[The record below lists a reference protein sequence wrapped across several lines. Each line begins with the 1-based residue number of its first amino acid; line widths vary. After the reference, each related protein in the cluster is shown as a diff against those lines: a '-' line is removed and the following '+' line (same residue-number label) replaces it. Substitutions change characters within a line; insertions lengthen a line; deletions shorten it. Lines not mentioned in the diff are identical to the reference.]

1 MSSQKLGYSL
11 IGIGVFII
19 LLMLLADTIGLGHGG
34 IQAAQLLGVEIG
46 LGTALLGYFLTILFS
61 EKIQAGEGL
70 YAWVERLLA
79 SPVTAIVIG
88 ILVAFIL
95 FSIVPMFFT
104 SDLRF
109 QYFYRYL
116 PDKYP
121 IGLDLQT
128 LLNRVKTWFE
138 IGTPYPGDVPQF
150 YPPLTYML
158 FAPLTMLS
166 YRAAYATMTFI
177 TLLSYIVLT
186 LLLPIWIAKRN
197 YWVIF
202 LLFALGLFSYG
213 FQFELERGQ
222 YNVLTFLLCILAIY
236 IFHFHHK
243 FRYIA
248 YLLFS
253 VAIQLKVFP
262 AIFIF
267 MFIKD
272 WRDWKNNI
280 KRFVGLGLFNIV
292 LLFILGYRVVF
303 DFIHAITTQVVT
315 PSWNWNGNHSVQ
327 AFVFNLMKDGYG
339 LIRPEVLPSLSKFSS
354 LITVLFMAIF
364 ALCLVTL
371 LVSAYRFNENGLNPY
386 LLLACTIGA
395 LIIPT
400 SNDYTLSFLVAPVA
414 IFFASISMANAFKTK
429 YLANVLVVIASF
441 AFCSTLFPFKYKP
454 YFLNNNFPALF
465 LILVSITLLYFLRNR
480 NVEPEALVENP

>member
-1 MSSQKLGYSL
+1 MSAKKLGYSL

-19 LLMLLADTIGLGHGG
+19 LLMLIADSIGLGSGG
-34 IQAAQLLGVEIG
+34 IQAAQLLGIEVGIG
-46 LGTALLGYFLTILFS
+46 VALFGYFFTLLFS
-61 EKIQAGEGL
+61 EKIKVGEGL
-70 YAWVERLLA
+70 YAWIESLLC
-79 SPVTAIVIG
+79 SPVMAIVVG
-88 ILVAFIL
+88 ILVAFLL
-95 FSIVPMFFT
+95 FSIVPMFFN

-128 LLNRVKTWFE
+128 LLDRVKTWFE

-158 FAPLTMLS
+158 FAPLTMSS
-166 YRAAYATMTFI
+166 YRAAYATMTFM
-177 TLLSYIVLT
+177 TLLSYIALT
-186 LLLPIWIAKRN
+186 LFLPMWISKRN

-213 FQFELERGQ
+213 LQFELERGQ
-222 YNVLTFLLCILAIY
+222 YNVLTFLLCLLAIY
-236 IFHFHHK
+236 IFHFHYK

-253 VAIQLKVFP
+253 IAVQLKVFP

-267 MFIKD
+267 MFIND

-280 KRFVGLGLFNIV
+280 RRFVGLGLFNV
-292 LLFILGYRVVF
+292 ALLFILGFHVFF

-315 PSWNWNGNHSVQ
+315 PSWNWNGNHSIQ
-327 AFVFNLMKDGYG
+327 AFVFNLMKDGYR
-339 LIRPEVLPSLSKFSS
+339 LIAPETLPSLSTYSW
-354 LITVLFMAIF
+354 LITFSLMAIF
-364 ALCLVTL
+364 ALCLISL
-371 LVSAYRFNENGLNPY
+371 LVSTYRHNESGLNPY
-386 LLLACTIGA
+386 LLMVCTIGA
-395 LIIPT
+395 LVIPT

-414 IFFASISMANAFKTK
+414 IFFASISITNAFKTR
-429 YLANVLVVIASF
+429 YFANLLIAVASF
-441 AFCSTLFPFKYKP
+441 AFSSTLFPFKYKP

-465 LILVSITLLYFLRNR
+465 LILISITVLYFLRNR
-480 NVEPEALVENP
+480 NVEPEAIPAKP